1 MMDRRRLIRRMAGA
15 ATLAVSGAWL
25 AGCSDEKS
33 KVQFHSVDITG
44 ANYAK
49 NFDLID
55 FNGKERTL
63 ADYKGDVVA
72 VFFGYTHCPDV
83 CPTTLAELAQVRK
96 KLGSRGGR
104 FQVLFVSL
112 DPERDTPAVLKSY
125 LGAFDRSF
133 VGLYTPSVDDLP
145 KLAKSF
151 KIFYQKVDGKGAD
164 NYSVDHS
171 AATFIYDPKGRL
183 RLFSPNDNSVADV
196 TSDVELLLKGA

>member
-1 MMDRRRLIRRMAGA
+1 MIRHVAGA
-15 ATLAVSGAWL
+15 AALAASGGLL
-25 AGCSDEKS
+25 AGCSDAKS

-44 ANYAK
+44 ASYAK
-49 NFDLID
+49 NFDLTDI
-55 FNGKERTL
+55 NGKERTL

-72 VFFGYTHCPDV
+72 VIFGYTHCPDV

-96 KLGSRGGR
+96 KLGSRGDK

-125 LGAFDRSF
+125 LGAFDKTF
-133 VGLYTPSVDDLP
+133 VGLYTPSVSDLP
-145 KLAKSF
+145 RLAKSF
-151 KIFYQKVDGKGAD
+151 KIFYQKVDSKGSD

-183 RLFSPNDNSVADV
+183 RLFSPNDNSVANV